1 MERINAHNAPIFT
14 SDAHFL
20 DDWVTPGDTR
30 HMDLLQAHLARA
42 RASGGVFART
52 EATPPWGLRLSG
64 TIQLALHAVVQGRAW
79 LWLDDPDA
87 ALELAPGELALVRG
101 GLDHHIAHQPAATCL
116 EPAEF
121 RARHATDEHSDDRR
135 ATLFLCGAYQF
146 SGDVGLGLLSA
157 LPQVLPI
164 SAAVGD
170 PLHDVIAVLSRELAA
185 SEPGQQTVLDRLL
198 DILLVLAIRTSFR
211 TSGSA
216 PRWYQASA
224 DPRLSAALQ
233 AIHDDA
239 AYAWTVPELAAVS
252 GLSRAAFARNFQ
264 RALGEAPMQYLTNWR
279 MTLARDYLRSGQPT
293 LAQVAERTGYA
304 SPYAFAAAFRR
315 HHGQPPGLWRQ
326 QQRDR
331 PAPPDDGT
339 GTAGD
344 GIHFV

>member
-1 MERINAHNAPIFT
+1 MRMARAFLRQTLIFLT
-14 SDAHFL
+14 IGSSFAKH
-20 DDWVTPGDTR
+20 R
-30 HMDLLQAHLARA
+30 HMDLLQAHLTRPGS
-42 RASGGVFART
+42 SGGVFART
-52 EATPPWGLRLSG
+52 LATPPWGLRLSG

-87 ALELAPGELALVRG
+87 AFELAPGELALVRG

-121 RARHATDEHSDDRR
+121 RARHAHDEFSDDRR
-135 ATLFLCGAYQF
+135 ATLFLCGAYRF
-146 SGDVGLGLLSA
+146 SGDVGEGLLSA

-185 SEPGQQTVLDRLL
+185 SDPGQQTVLDRLL

-211 TSGSA
+211 TSPSA

-224 DPRLSAALQ
+224 DPGLSAALQ
-233 AIHDDA
+233 DIHDDA

-252 GLSRAAFARNFQ
+252 GVSRAAFARNFQ

-279 MTLARDYLRSGQPT
+279 MTLAPDYLRSGQPT

-315 HHGQPPGLWRQ
+315 HVGQPPGLWGP
-326 QQRDR
+326 QQRGR
-331 PAPPDDGT
+331 AALSGGGT
-339 GTAGD
+339 GAAGD
-344 GIHFV
+344 GVHFV

>member
-1 MERINAHNAPIFT
+1 
-14 SDAHFL
+14 
-20 DDWVTPGDTR
+20 
-30 HMDLLQAHLARA
+30 MDLLQAHLARA
-42 RASGGVFART
+42 RVSGGVFART
-52 EATPPWGLRLSG
+52 LATPPWGLRLSG

-79 LWLDDPDA
+79 LWLDDPEA

-101 GLDHHIAHQPAATCL
+101 GLDHHIAHEPGAPCV

-121 RARHATDEHSDDRR
+121 RARHATDEHPDDRR
-135 ATLFLCGAYQF
+135 ATLFLCGAYRF
-146 SGDVGLGLLSA
+146 SGDVGQGLLSA

-164 SAAVGD
+164 SASVGD
-170 PLHDVIAVLSRELAA
+170 PLRDVIAVLSRELAG

-224 DPRLSAALQ
+224 DPRLGAALQ

-239 AYAWTVPELAAVS
+239 AYGWTVPELAAVS

-279 MTLARDYLRSGQPT
+279 MTLARDYLSSGQPT
-293 LAQVAERTGYA
+293 LAQLAERTGYV

-315 HHGQPPGLWRQ
+315 HHGQPPGLWCQRQ
-326 QQRDR
+326 RER
-331 PAPPDDGT
+331 TALSADGT

-344 GIHFV
+344 GVHFF